1 VHRQRRHGRRTGI
14 AARRGWHLAEPAGPA
29 GRQLD
34 ARDRGR
40 ERLIGLLLLLL
51 ATGLLVAGAELF
63 VENAGAA
70 AKRLGVTVLAVGLL
84 LAGAEPEELLTG
96 VLASGSGHPGLAAG
110 DALGANVTMLT
121 ATLGL
126 AALLRPVPIGR
137 RVRLYAVLSAVAGAL
152 AVLAVLGGHVSRLEG
167 VLLIASYA
175 GLVAFIWRRERQPPS
190 IGELA
195 EIEEEGEND
204 RSPGLALLLTVV
216 GLVVMT
222 AGGKAAVEGATRLV
236 ASLSLDDT
244 AVGLTLLALATT
256 AELFALVLA
265 AARHDVGEVAVAGI
279 VGSAAYNATLTLGA
293 AAVVRPLETGSV
305 VGPAVAA
312 ALLPLILLGLARD
325 GALRR
330 LGGAVLVI
338 GYAAYVVLVLI

>member
-1 VHRQRRHGRRTGI
+1 M
-14 AARRGWHLAEPAGPA
+14 
-29 GRQLD
+29 
-34 ARDRGR
+34 
-40 ERLIGLLLLLL
+40 IGLLLLLV

-63 VENAGAA
+63 VENAAA
-70 AKRLGVTVLAVGLL
+70 ASKRLGVTVLAVGLL

-126 AALLRPVPIGR
+126 AALLRPVPVGH
-137 RVRLYAVLSAVAGAL
+137 RVRGYAVLSSVAGVL

-167 VLLIASYA
+167 GLLVLAYA
-175 GLVAFIWRRERQPPS
+175 VLVGVIWRRERRPPS

-195 EIEEEGEND
+195 EIEEQGEKD
-204 RSPGLALLLTVV
+204 RAPGLALLLTVV

-236 ASLSLDDT
+236 ANLGQDDT

-265 AARHDVGEVAVAGI
+265 AARRDVGEVAVAGV
-279 VGSAAYNATLTLGA
+279 VGSAAYNATATLGA
-293 AAVVRPLETGSV
+293 AALVRPLQTGAV
-305 VGPAVAA
+305 LGPAIAAA
-312 ALLPLILLGLARD
+312 ALPLLLLVLARG

-330 LGGAVLVI
+330 TGGLVLVAA
-338 GYAAYVVLVLI
+338 YAAYVVLVLT